1 MIKQNKQY
9 IQTRKKHFLSIAIIC
24 ALVIIGFMLVGFYIT
39 KERVSLFTIAA
50 GLMVIPCA
58 QYFTRYISFNR
69 FKDPDEMKSVRLDT
83 IKGNLSI
90 YHGCIIIQERY
101 TLFADHIVLTSKNI
115 YFMYEKEKDL
125 VEGKK
130 HMISS
135 LTAKGINIDAI
146 RLEAIT
152 SKEKW
157 EGLLQEIEQE
167 ALLTDSLERKEA
179 IIEGILM

>member
-1 MIKQNKQY
+1 
-9 IQTRKKHFLSIAIIC
+9 
-24 ALVIIGFMLVGFYIT
+24 
-39 KERVSLFTIAA
+39 
-50 GLMVIPCA
+50 
-58 QYFTRYISFNR
+58 
-69 FKDPDEMKSVRLDT
+69 
-83 IKGNLSI
+83 
-90 YHGCIIIQERY
+90 
-101 TLFADHIVLTSKNI
+101 
-115 YFMYEKEKDL
+115 MYEKEKDL